1 MSDECAC
8 VLLLSLCHNQDNAT
22 TKRFTASPTCHLT
35 PPWHYKHMNH
45 LMSVIIEQKT
55 GVKDFN
61 TTAIAFVMSSTVL
74 VYVLDFL
81 TNRPAK
87 IKDVYSM

>member
-1 MSDECAC
+1 
-8 VLLLSLCHNQDNAT
+8 
-22 TKRFTASPTCHLT
+22 
-35 PPWHYKHMNH
+35 MNH

-74 VYVLDFL
+74 VCVLGFL